1 MKGAFVMAFS
11 FSDLCLAVIAICAV
25 IIVVAGTN
33 AI

>member
-1 MKGAFVMAFS
+1 MKGALEMSFS
-11 FSDLCLAVIAICAV
+11 FADLCLAVIAICAV